1 MRLLGID
8 YGARRVGL
16 ALSDPTG
23 IIAVPHSVFD
33 NDRHLL
39 TKVLKLCEAEGVE
52 QVVLGESLTFA
63 GRPNPIM
70 AKIAKFKQALESRG
84 LTVTLEP
91 EYLTTSEANRE
102 TGEDDFSD
110 ARSAALILR
119 SYLEKQVK
127 Q

>member
-16 ALSDPTG
+16 ALSDPAG

-33 NDRHLL
+33 NDRYLL
-39 TKVLKLCEAEGVE
+39 AKVLKLCEAEGVE

-70 AKIAKFKQALESRG
+70 AKITKFKEGLEGQG
-84 LTVTLEP
+84 LKVWLEP

-102 TGEDDFSD
+102 TGEDNFSD

-119 SYLEKQVK
+119 SYLEKHHA
-127 Q
+127 